1 MTIYTVHKRPG
12 EAPEKALLVPDGFS
26 FEAFALT
33 VVWAAWNRMWLVAA
47 VLLAIDAAIAVAGY
61 RFGLADIVIALI
73 NLAVALIFGFEARD
87 LQRRSLAA
95 AGRGAIAIT
104 TGKRREDAELR
115 YFLSQPAAVSTPAPI
130 AVRPAGPPH
139 DPLGLFGNV

>member
-12 EAPEKALLVPDGFS
+12 DAPEKTTFVPDGFS
-26 FEAFALT
+26 FGAFALT

-47 VLLAIDAAIAVAGY
+47 VLLAIDAAIAMAGY
-61 RFGLADIVIALI
+61 LFGLADIVIALI

-95 AGRGAIAIT
+95 VGRSTIAFT
-104 TGKRREDAELR
+104 AGKRQEDAELR
-115 YFLSQPAAVSTPAPI
+115 YFLSQPAAVSAPI